1 MKRNTLN
8 PSVSINQKYKKMKIV
23 KFSLMVCLVS
33 VFTLMSSCSK
43 DDGEECHE
51 CHIAL
56 ENANGSETM
65 WHIDSP
71 SGGEEFCGDEL
82 EDMEEFASGDSWVYT
97 VTDTLYSECEG
108 MPCVLPP
115 GEYGP
120 GSAANSDY
128 EIHCHH

>member
-1 MKRNTLN
+1 
-8 PSVSINQKYKKMKIV
+8 MKIV
-23 KFSLMVCLVS
+23 KFSLMVCLAS
-33 VFTLMSSCSK
+33 VFALMSSCSK
-43 DDGEECHE
+43 DDGEECHA
-51 CHIAL
+51 CHLAL
-56 ENANGSETM
+56 QDANSNDPNDETV
-65 WHIDSP
+65 WHIDPP

-120 GSAANSDY
+120 GSANSDY